1 MPLYSMK
8 EKCPNGSNEIRSKN
22 IMRKTVTNV
31 MASMA
36 SVVMIMANVFPSYAA
51 DNVISSE
58 SESRAAD
65 VAVTATVASN
75 FKVKLPMAIELKETK
90 DASDFGPVFKSPE
103 STKVGVQG
111 ILYGKCLKISVKD
124 VRPNSLTYDKENL
137 LTLGQATYDEKTGTY
152 NVASEDGAV
161 SADVDLAYHKFY
173 PESYDVSGVE
183 DATNIVPGG
192 LSDVYTNY
200 DFGVKTTSKVSADSN
215 TLYYG
220 KLTFCITTEDY

>member
-1 MPLYSMK
+1 MK
-8 EKCPNGSNEIRSKN
+8 
-22 IMRKTVTNV
+22 KTMTTV
-31 MASMA
+31 MAGMVSA
-36 SVVMIMANVFPSYAA
+36 AMIMVNAFPAYAA

-58 SESRAAD
+58 SATRSAD

-90 DASDFGPVFKSPE
+90 DQADWGPVFASPE

-111 ILYGKCLKISVKD
+111 VLYGKCLKIAVKD
-124 VRPNSLTYDKENL
+124 VRTDSLTYDKENV
-137 LTLGQATYDEKTGTY
+137 LTLGQATYDSEAGTY
-152 NVASEDGAV
+152 KVASESGAV
-161 SADVDLAYHKFY
+161 SADVDLEYHMFY
-173 PESYDVSGVE
+173 PESYDVTGIE

-192 LSDVYTNY
+192 LTDVYTNY
-200 DFGVKTTSKVSADSN
+200 DFGISTTSKVTADSN

>member
-1 MPLYSMK
+1 
-8 EKCPNGSNEIRSKN
+8 
-22 IMRKTVTNV
+22 MRKTVTNLMAG
-31 MASMA
+31 MASA
-36 SVVMIMANVFPSYAA
+36 VVIMTNAFPAYAA
-51 DNVISSE
+51 DNVISSD
-58 SESRAAD
+58 SGSRSAD
-65 VAVTATVASN
+65 VAVTASVASN

-90 DASDFGPVFKSPE
+90 DAADYGPVFESPE

-124 VRPNSLTYDKENL
+124 VRPNSLTYEKENQ
-137 LTLGQATYDEKTGTY
+137 LTLGQATYDESTGTY

-161 SADVDLAYHKFY
+161 SADVELDYHNFY
-173 PESYDVSGVE
+173 PASYDVSGVE

-200 DFGVKTTSKVSADSN
+200 NFGVRTTSKVSADSN